1 MDIFFFDSSE
11 FKKDEEIYLKITA
24 DKFNED
30 YLLYQFFDD
39 NSMSNSDLDTSKKVT
54 FSKTD
59 NKNNHKEI
67 TSVTK
72 YFILP

>member
-39 NSMSNSDLDTSKKVT
+39 NSMSNIDLDWILLKRLHFQKQ
-54 FSKTD
+54 
-59 NKNNHKEI
+59 I
-67 TSVTK
+67 TKIVMEK
-72 YFILP
+72 